1 MTTSVP
7 PVTPV
12 PPLLNPRV
20 IALAHYAARGIL
32 EHVLARHGLTF
43 QQSVTLRLAAVAE
56 GPVERQHLVDGV
68 VDSLKIEAAEAD
80 AVVDELI
87 ASGALSP
94 QQPSRIRITDAGR
107 QLYETTSAETAP
119 LSARV
124 YDGIPEDE
132 LAVAGR
138 VLSLIT
144 ERANR
149 ELAALT

>member
-1 MTTSVP
+1 MTST
-7 PVTPV
+7 TPAPTA

-20 IALAHYAARGIL
+20 IALAHYAARAVL
-32 EHVLARHGLTF
+32 ERVLARHGVTF

-56 GPVERQHLVDGV
+56 GLVERQHLVDGL
-68 VDSLKIEAAEAD
+68 VDSLKIETEEARD
-80 AVVDELI
+80 VVDELI
-87 ASGALSP
+87 TAGSLAAA
-94 QQPSRIRITDAGR
+94 QPSHVRITDAGR
-107 QLYETTSAETAP
+107 QLYETTAAETAP

-124 YDGIPEDE
+124 YDGIPEEE

-149 ELAALT
+149 ELAALTA

>member
-12 PPLLNPRV
+12 PPLLNPRL

-124 YDGIPEDE
+124 YDGIPEEE

>member
-1 MTTSVP
+1 MTTA
-7 PVTPV
+7 

-56 GPVERQHLVDGV
+56 GPVERQQLVDGV
-68 VDSLKIEAAEAD
+68 VDSLKIGTEEAQ

-87 ASGALSP
+87 TAGALAA
-94 QQPSRIRITDAGR
+94 QRPSQVRITDAGQ

-124 YDGIPEDE
+124 YDGIPEEE

-149 ELAALT
+149 ELAALTA

>member
-1 MTTSVP
+1 MTTA
-7 PVTPV
+7 

-68 VDSLKIEAAEAD
+68 VGSLKIGTGEAQA
-80 AVVDELI
+80 AVEELI
-87 ASGALSP
+87 TAGALAAR
-94 QQPSRIRITDAGR
+94 QPSQVRITDAGR

-124 YDGIPEDE
+124 YDGIPEEE

-149 ELAALT
+149 ELAALTA

>member
-124 YDGIPEDE
+124 YEGIPEEE

>member
-1 MTTSVP
+1 MTT
-7 PVTPV
+7 T

-32 EHVLARHGLTF
+32 ERVLARHGLTF

-56 GPVERQHLVDGV
+56 DPVERQHLVDGV

-94 QQPSRIRITDAGR
+94 QQPSRIRITEAGR
-107 QLYETTSAETAP
+107 QLHETTSAETAP

-124 YDGIPEDE
+124 YDGIPEEE

-149 ELAALT
+149 ELAALTA

>member
-12 PPLLNPRV
+12 PPLLNPRL

-124 YDGIPEDE
+124 YDGIPEECDS
-132 LAVAGR
+132 R
-138 VLSLIT
+138 WWIM
-144 ERANR
+144 
-149 ELAALT
+149 